1 VNCGDEECPAC
12 PPERPA
18 AAALRRWVEEQA
30 RVNARIAELLA
41 ERQRRR
47 APPWVEVQRGL
58 GVAGFVPKR
67 DKDDS

>member
-1 VNCGDEECPAC
+1 MRCGDEECPAC
-12 PPERPA
+12 PEERPA

-41 ERQRRR
+41 SRQRRR
-47 APPWVEVQRGL
+47 VQQGL
-58 GVAGFVPKR
+58 GVAGYVPKR